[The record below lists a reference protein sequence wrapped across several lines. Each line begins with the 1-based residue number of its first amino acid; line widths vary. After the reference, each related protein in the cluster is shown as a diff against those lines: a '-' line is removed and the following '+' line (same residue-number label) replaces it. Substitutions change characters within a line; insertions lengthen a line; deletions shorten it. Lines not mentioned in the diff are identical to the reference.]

1 MNFAAQ
7 FFYSHS
13 KNRASRRSGVEE
25 EYDPFWQSNGKQGS
39 SSQQGSQRCVSKCP
53 QNSSVRNGGI
63 SPRPTPIHPER
74 LKDFGEEEYLNGDV
88 RTWEMKIIGSP
99 ETQLGDMAESQK
111 RQEFKSGI
119 KIPGEYIRFEDI
131 SAAAFKIQ
139 GGVQKTPCVYSR
151 LSKQYGMEIYV
162 KKEHLQYTGTVKER
176 GVLYLLMSLRQDQQ
190 KKGVIVASDSNFS
203 MAVAYHASELRIPI
217 FVIMAASTSPTRLK
231 ICREYG
237 AMVISYGSTPMDSQS
252 HARRL
257 AQENGYLYLEEEE
270 SSMYLAGLGTM
281 GLEMYE
287 QIPRLDAVILP
298 AGGLS
303 GLLAGTAA
311 ALKQLNPN
319 ITIIGVEPEDFPL
332 LQQSVKLGY
341 PVKDFHSNPN
351 RKLYGDLVGPPFGN
365 NTYQIAKKLVDKVVA
380 VREEDVLVSML
391 RIQEYERVLVDTE
404 GAIGLAAVISGKLP
418 ELRGKRVAIAV
429 CSANMELPLIRHCVD
444 RALAIDDRVGKF
456 SVQLGE
462 GPGDVG
468 KLLDLLARQDAR

>member
-1 MNFAAQ
+1 
-7 FFYSHS
+7 
-13 KNRASRRSGVEE
+13 
-25 EYDPFWQSNGKQGS
+25 
-39 SSQQGSQRCVSKCP
+39 
-53 QNSSVRNGGI
+53 
-63 SPRPTPIHPER
+63 
-74 LKDFGEEEYLNGDV
+74 
-88 RTWEMKIIGSP
+88 
-99 ETQLGDMAESQK
+99 
-111 RQEFKSGI
+111 
-119 KIPGEYIRFEDI
+119 
-131 SAAAFKIQ
+131 
-139 GGVQKTPCVYSR
+139 
-151 LSKQYGMEIYV
+151 
-162 KKEHLQYTGTVKER
+162 
-176 GVLYLLMSLRQDQQ
+176 
-190 KKGVIVASDSNFS
+190 

-468 KLLDLLARQDAR
+468 KLLDLLARQDARLLDISLERPSTMSDLFNIQVSCTVETRDKLQSAQLRNALMERYTALCWQER